1 MIGYLIFIPIGF
13 LLGSVPFGL
22 IAGKMSGVDVRE
34 HGSGNTGMAN
44 VMRSVNTPTG
54 ILVLLLDMTKCVIP
68 VILARTFTDTPT
80 IDVLTAIAAIVGHS
94 YSPFLRFN
102 GGKGTATGWGG
113 LLILSPLSG
122 LVAGIIGVGT
132 ILLTR
137 YVSVGSML
145 SATLGSS
152 CLVVLA
158 IIGAEPLIYALYGI
172 IGTTVIIARHRDNI
186 RRLRSGQERKIG
198 QQTETS
204 ARAMTKRFKGLR
216 WPRAV

>member
-1 MIGYLIFIPIGF
+1 MTGYLIFIPIGF

-145 SATLGSS
+145 SATLVSS

-216 WPRAV
+216 WPRSV